1 MGTIGSWGL
10 HTQVQPR
17 FGALALSTEA
27 DSPLLFHI
35 TAFCHIYVGGDYKNG
50 RVIPDHLFRR

>member
-27 DSPLLFHI
+27 DSPLLCHI

-50 RVIPDHLFRR
+50 RG

>member
-10 HTQVQPR
+10 HTQVQPC

-27 DSPLLFHI
+27 DSPLL
-35 TAFCHIYVGGDYKNG
+35 
-50 RVIPDHLFRR
+50 